1 MTNKSNSNSLE
12 NETLTADDINHIIKL
27 SQDPDIYQRLI
38 YSVAPNIPGNQRI
51 KELLLLMIVNSVDKQ
66 NSMELHTGAINIL
79 IISDSKFDK
88 SELFN
93 SINIISPNWNTNTND
108 ELDDNLICIEHS
120 NNINDADLHK
130 LLQSNND
137 IIIISNPKNNKFD
150 YYKNKYEQLDLS
162 PLTFSYIDLVF
173 LVEDIEISEKDYG
186 KYNKLAIEIL
196 KIHGIYKENY
206 IEYDLLKKYLIYAH
220 ENFHPYLTDEAFYF
234 LKDLYVYPEIY
245 NSNDSREGSITF
257 RHFQFIIRLA
267 EAISKIKLKNAIDS
281 EDITNAIKLILPGIQ
296 NYIFDPILIDY
307 FNINTPPKS
316 DSEIIPIII
325 KEIEVLENEFNES
338 IPLNVLYSN
347 MSEKYNIDEKIT
359 YQLLQMLI
367 NKGVIYENP
376 KYHFHLVC

>member
-38 YSVAPNIPGNQRI
+38 YSVAPNIPGNRQI
-51 KELLLLMIVNSVDKQ
+51 KELILLMTISSLDKEK
-66 NSMELHTGAINIL
+66 SMELHTGKINIL

-88 SELFN
+88 TELLN
-93 SINIISPNWNTNTND
+93 SINLISPNWNTNTND

-120 NNINDADLHK
+120 KNIDDANLHK

-162 PLTFSYIDLVF
+162 PQTFSYIDLVF
-173 LVEDIEISEKDYG
+173 LVEDMEISEKDYG
-186 KYNKLAIEIL
+186 KYNKLAIGIL
-196 KIHGIYKENY
+196 EIHGIYRENY
-206 IEYDLLKKYLIYAH
+206 IEYDLLKKYLTYAH
-220 ENFHPYLTDEAFYF
+220 ENFHPYLSDEAFYS

-245 NSNDSREGSITF
+245 NSNDNREGSITF

-296 NYIFDPILIDY
+296 NYIFDPIMIDY
-307 FNINTPPKS
+307 FNISTHPKS
-316 DSEIIPIII
+316 DREIILIII
-325 KEIEVLENEFNES
+325 KEIEVLEKEFRDG

-376 KYHFHLVC
+376 KYHFQLVR